1 VNTFEM
7 LLEES
12 VEVHGHLCPGQVLG
26 VRMSLLG
33 LRESGIADPKG
44 KDRKNIM
51 VFVETDRCAA
61 DAVQSVTG
69 CSLGHRSMKFMDY
82 GKMAATFLNLKT
94 GKAVRVIAK
103 EKSRR
108 KAKEYFPGLENK
120 YAAQLEAYKIMPEE
134 DLFDVME
141 VTVKLNPDDMPGRP
155 LRRVKCDICREYV
168 QDSREVFSSGKILCR
183 PCAGSG
189 YYEQTGTK
197 KGHRRVSCV
206 CDLGGAEARESIIP
220 EATVPGAPE
229 LPGVPSS
236 ARISVTDAV
245 GTVLAHDI
253 TEIRPGEFKG
263 RAFKKGHIIRK
274 EDICHLQRLGKEH
287 LFVLD
292 IAADEMHED
301 DAAYALA
308 SALMG
313 EGVKIMGEPKEGKIT
328 IIAGRDGLLKINKD
342 ALLELNMLGDVMC
355 ATLHDNTIV
364 KEGQTVAGTRAIPL
378 VVKRDIVKT
387 AASIGAR
394 AGKIIEVRE
403 IRKPKA
409 GVVITGN
416 EVYYGRIKDAFAPI
430 IRSKIKAVGGEIV
443 GLYYAPDDES
453 FIEARL
459 RELINAGADLLIT
472 TGGMSVDPDDI
483 TRFAIRKLG
492 AADIC
497 YGSAVLP
504 GAMFLVAYISAD
516 AGKRESSEAMK
527 SEGKEGNRSG
537 EEYTDGG
544 FRTSELPDFRTSQRI
559 PILGIPA
566 CGMYGKTTIFDL
578 ILPRVLAGE
587 KIGRKELAELGQ
599 GGLCM
604 KCDPCRYP
612 VCPFGK

>member
-44 KDRKNIM
+44 KDRKSIM
-51 VFVETDRCAA
+51 VFVETDRCAT

-69 CSLGHRSMKFMDY
+69 CSLGRRSMKFMDY

-94 GKAVRVIAK
+94 GRAVRVIAK
-103 EKSRR
+103 EESRR
-108 KAKEYFPGLENK
+108 KAKEYFPAIENK

-141 VTVKLNPDDMPGRP
+141 VTVKLNPEDMPGRP
-155 LRRVKCDICREYV
+155 LRRVKCDICGEYV
-168 QDSREVFSSGKILCR
+168 QDSREVFSSGKTLCR
-183 PCAGSG
+183 PCARSG
-189 YYEQTGTK
+189 YYEQRETE
-197 KGHRRVSCV
+197 KGHRGVSCV
-206 CDLGGAEARESIIP
+206 CDVEGEEARKNKRAEATARVV
-220 EATVPGAPE
+220 TE
-229 LPGVPSS
+229 LPKVPSS
-236 ARISVTDAV
+236 ARISVADAV

-263 RAFKKGHIIRK
+263 RAFRKGHVIR
-274 EDICHLQRLGKEH
+274 EADVCHLQRLGKEH

-292 IAADEMHED
+292 IAPDEMHED

-308 SALMG
+308 NALMG
-313 EGVKIMGEPKEGKIT
+313 EGVKIKGEPKEGKIA
-328 IIAGRDGLLKINKD
+328 IVAGRDGLLKVNKN

-378 VVKRDIVKT
+378 VVKKGIVQT

-416 EVYYGRIKDAFAPI
+416 EVYYGGVKDAFAPI
-430 IRSKIKAVGGEIV
+430 IRSKIEAVRGEIV

-459 RELINAGADLLIT
+459 NELINAGADLLIT
-472 TGGMSVDPDDI
+472 TGGMSVDPDDV
-483 TRFAIRKLG
+483 TRFAVRRLG
-492 AADIC
+492 AADIS

-504 GAMFLVAYISAD
+504 GAMFLVAYISMEAR
-516 AGKRESSEAMK
+516 KRESSEAMK
-527 SEGKEGNRSG
+527 GEGKERKRSR
-537 EEYTDGG
+537 EAYTVGG

-587 KIGRKELAELGQ
+587 KIGRKELAELGH